1 MFQSQIGPST
11 SVPAAEPIWAS
22 KVCKKKKI
30 IMKQKEKKL
39 KDIFAYLHRI
49 NQNPLYYITLLY
61 TVYGLTS
68 SLALHVRCFS
78 QLDLQ
83 AP

>member
-1 MFQSQIGPST
+1 
-11 SVPAAEPIWAS
+11 
-22 KVCKKKKI
+22 
-30 IMKQKEKKL
+30 MKQKEKKL